1 MGQKL
6 CKWLRSTRTACAE
19 TQEDVGSEEPA
30 CVLCGRVDEDSG
42 ILGCKVEIDGL
53 YIHEFCVIFASG
65 LCQYME
71 GSEARF
77 CAEDITRTVREAE
90 QTLCFVCGSSGAT
103 VICAEPG
110 CEQSFHLP
118 CAYEGQCVTQFF
130 GALRAFCREHSP
142 QQAVQAEPAPDT
154 TCLICMEPVGDSRS
168 YGTMVCPACQ
178 HAWFHRACVQ
188 VGALPLSCSTAGAQQ
203 HQAALSSPTLLVFLL
218 QEQAL
223 SAGIYCFRC
232 PHCRDKESFL
242 REMLNVGIRIPFRK
256 PTWDDNYTY
265 SSLGV
270 RYERCVAINC
280 LYPLGRGHSGEG
292 PWEMLLCSSCAARAT
307 HRRCSQLS
315 NSTTSWECNSCAA
328 GEGTASSTRSRLAG
342 LGTTSQQGL
351 RPSRGSSTESSSS
364 GTSIQAPPGPAH
376 RSGVPESSGLSIQR
390 RTDRRG
396 ITPRARQDANSLNES
411 RGRRGRTRSAAPIA
425 GSSSTDSAS
434 QGTSRSS
441 RRCPALRYNRR
452 FARRGRGPSAMGQT
466 LCSWFRSIQEDV
478 GSEEPACVLCGLEDE
493 DSGILGYN
501 QSFRRLSYH
510 EFCARF
516 ASGLC
521 ENVQDNNEAPFHF
534 EDLTRTVREA
544 EQKLCFVCGS
554 SGATITCADPDCE
567 RTFHLPCAYE
577 GQCVTQYFGEF
588 R

>member
-1 MGQKL
+1 MLFPLVQ
-6 CKWLRSTRTACAE
+6 
-19 TQEDVGSEEPA
+19 
-30 CVLCGRVDEDSG
+30 
-42 ILGCKVEIDGL
+42 
-53 YIHEFCVIFASG
+53 IFASG

-71 GSEARF
+71 GSNEARF

-110 CEQSFHLP
+110 CERSFHLP

-188 VGALPLSCSTAGAQQ
+188 VGALPSTCGTAGAQQ
-203 HQAALSSPTLLVFLL
+203 QQATQLTPTLLVFLL

-315 NSTTSWECNSCAA
+315 NSTTSWECDSCAA

-351 RPSRGSSTESSSS
+351 RPSRGSSTESSST
-364 GTSIQAPPGPAH
+364 GTSIQAPSGPAH
-376 RSGVPESSGLSIQR
+376 RSGVPESSGLHP
-390 RTDRRG
+390 G
-396 ITPRARQDANSLNES
+396 RA
-411 RGRRGRTRSAAPIA
+411 RTRSRSPLHRRAAD
-425 GSSSTDSAS
+425 TDS
-434 QGTSRSS
+434 QPRRRRTSRS
-441 RRCPALRYNRR
+441 R
-452 FARRGRGPSAMGQT
+452 RRGPAQGRSRSRVPRGAQ
-466 LCSWFRSIQEDV
+466 
-478 GSEEPACVLCGLEDE
+478 
-493 DSGILGYN
+493 
-501 QSFRRLSYH
+501 H
-510 EFCARF
+510 
-516 ASGLC
+516 
-521 ENVQDNNEAPFHF
+521 
-534 EDLTRTVREA
+534 
-544 EQKLCFVCGS
+544 
-554 SGATITCADPDCE
+554 ITG
-567 RTFHLPCAYE
+567 RPC
-577 GQCVTQYFGEF
+577 
-588 R
+588 